1 MPFFYEHLPKNI
13 IVMEEAIIKLIK
25 VTAFHMKGLY
35 QFGSNAECVVSDI
48 LADASLAVHPEARE
62 ELNNYFSQLN

>member
-1 MPFFYEHLPKNI
+1 MPFFEHLPKNI

-35 QFGSNAECVVSDI
+35 QYGSNAECVVSDI
-48 LADASLAVHPEARE
+48 LSDASLAVHPEARE
-62 ELNNYFSQLN
+62 ELKNYFSQLN

>member
-1 MPFFYEHLPKNI
+1 MPFLRNHQNI
-13 IVMEEAIIKLIK
+13 YIMEEAIVKLIK